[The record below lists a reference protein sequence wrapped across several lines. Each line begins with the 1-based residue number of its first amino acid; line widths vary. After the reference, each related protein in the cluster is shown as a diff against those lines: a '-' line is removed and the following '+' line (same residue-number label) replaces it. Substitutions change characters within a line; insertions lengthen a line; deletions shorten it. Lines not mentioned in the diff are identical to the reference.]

1 MTTNVNLDL
10 WHNAGYVLGILT
22 EAMPVG
28 EASLTRRG
36 NMFCFECQAKIRGNW
51 FCAKLD
57 LTNRDLMDRDAC
69 CRIAIK
75 AGWQWNEDVRRFHVD
90 P

>member
-1 MTTNVNLDL
+1 MTINLDL

-28 EASLTRRG
+28 EVLLTRTWQG
-36 NMFCFECQAKIRGNW
+36 WSFQFNAKIRNEW
-51 FCAKLD
+51 FGAQLI
-57 LTNRDLMDRDAC
+57 LTSRDLMDRSRCESMATVTAC
-69 CRIAIK
+69 K
-75 AGWQWNEDVRRFHVD
+75 WNEQVRVRNVD

>member
-28 EASLTRRG
+28 FVSLRRDG
-36 NMFCFECQAKIRGNW
+36 AFFEFAFSCEIRKFRYSIQLTMHSNEIADRNECQRVAQETAGLWNSKIRS
-51 FCAKLD
+51 
-57 LTNRDLMDRDAC
+57 
-69 CRIAIK
+69 
-75 AGWQWNEDVRRFHVD
+75 FHD
-90 P
+90 NA

>member
-28 EASLTRRG
+28 EVSLVRISQG
-36 NMFCFECQAKIRGNW
+36 WSFQFNAKILDHW
-51 FCAKLD
+51 FGAQLV
-57 LTNRDLMDRDAC
+57 LTSRDLMDRERC
-69 CRIAIK
+69 GRMAIK
-75 AGWQWNEDVRRFHVD
+75 AGWKWNEDVRRFHVD